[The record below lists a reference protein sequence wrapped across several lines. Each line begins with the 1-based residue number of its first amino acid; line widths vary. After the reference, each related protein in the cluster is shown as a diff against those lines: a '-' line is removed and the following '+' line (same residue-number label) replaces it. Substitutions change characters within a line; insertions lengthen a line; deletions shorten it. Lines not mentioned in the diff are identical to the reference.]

1 MKRKKN
7 RHEIEFILKNE
18 WRHESSRNFL
28 VVDYVFRESENVIF
42 LLGNSNDEQV
52 WSRDQKKKKKFLIS
66 FLYLLS
72 CFIFSFVEIES
83 ANWLLFKKVF
93 QILYTAHRIMKNEL
107 NQPFPP
113 ACFHVCAHIF
123 SDSVFS
129 TFRLLSFLRFLYT
142 DKFVWHNF
150 VMMSL
155 FTLAKLTRRT
165 SMNMCH
171 NFLVLT

>member
-1 MKRKKN
+1 MMNKSGPETK
-7 RHEIEFILKNE
+7 
-18 WRHESSRNFL
+18 
-28 VVDYVFRESENVIF
+28 
-42 LLGNSNDEQV
+42 
-52 WSRDQKKKKKFLIS
+52 KKKKKFLI

-107 NQPFPP
+107 NQPLPP

-155 FTLAKLTRRT
+155 FTLPTKLTRRT